1 MMTKRFVLDTNI
13 ILSALLMPESTP
25 AKAFEKAV
33 LSGKILQSITTI
45 EEIHRVIGR
54 KKFDKYVT
62 EQERLD
68 FVNELLGQIELVQV
82 THVVTVC
89 RDAKDNKFLELAL
102 SGNATLIIS
111 GDLDL
116 LVLHPFQSIPII
128 TATEFLST

>member
-1 MMTKRFVLDTNI
+1 M
-13 ILSALLMPESTP
+13 
-25 AKAFEKAV
+25 
-33 LSGKILQSITTI
+33 QSITTI